1 MSKIYL
7 DYASLTPIDKGVM
20 MIMKKYLKGEYTN
33 PSSLYASGVKAKR
46 AIDEAKTDIAKL
58 IHAHP
63 DELVFTSGGTEANDL
78 VFRMCQG
85 KKVMISAIEHSSIIE
100 NKNAI
105 LIPVDK
111 NGIVDL
117 DFIKENLNPEISLV
131 SIMYVNNEIG
141 SIQPINE
148 IAKIIR
154 DYNKKNNTNILFHTD
169 ASQAVSLMPI
179 FVEKL
184 SVDLMTFDGHK
195 IYGPRGIGMLYVK
208 RGIEIK
214 RRGTENVPAIMGFSY
229 ALAITEKIKEKENK
243 RISEIKGFFYKGL
256 QEINPQIKIN
266 GSLENSTPHIL
277 NVSIPNIDNEF
288 FLLQLDVKGVEVS
301 TKSACLR
308 DEDESYVLK
317 AICTDSKNSIR
328 FSFGRDTS
336 MGDIK
341 YTLKVISK
349 LLNK

>member
-20 MIMKKYLKGEYTN
+20 KIIKKYSKGEYSN
-33 PSSLYASGVKAKR
+33 PSSLYASGIKAKM
-46 AIDEAKTDIAKL
+46 AIDEAKTEIAKI
-58 IHAHP
+58 IHAHS
-63 DELVFTSGGTEANDL
+63 DEIVFTSGGTEANDL
-78 VFRMCQG
+78 VFRLHSD

-100 NKNAI
+100 NKNTI
-105 LIPVDK
+105 KIPVDK

-117 DFIKENLNPEISLV
+117 DFIKENLNSDISLV

-141 SIQPINE
+141 SVQPIND
-148 IAKIIR
+148 IAKIVR
-154 DYNKKNNTNILFHTD
+154 DFNKKNNTNILFHTD
-169 ASQAVSLMPI
+169 ASQAISHLPI

-184 SVDLMTFDGHK
+184 SVDLMTLDGHK

-229 ALAITEKIKEKENK
+229 ALSINEKIKEKETA
-243 RISEIKGFFYKGL
+243 RIFELKNFFTRELLKINPEIKV
-256 QEINPQIKIN
+256 N
-266 GSLENSTPHIL
+266 GGIENSSPHIL

-288 FLLQLDVKGVEVS
+288 FLLQLDVKGIEVS

-317 AICTDSKNSIR
+317 AICASSKDSIR
-328 FSFGRDTS
+328 FSFGRGTS
-336 MGDIK
+336 LRDLK

>member
-20 MIMKKYLKGEYTN
+20 KIMKKYSKGEYTN
-33 PSSLYASGVKAKR
+33 PSSLYTSGVKAKR

-85 KKVMISAIEHSSIIE
+85 KKVMISAVEHSSIIE
-100 NKNAI
+100 NENAI

-117 DFIKENLNPEISLV
+117 DFIKENLNPEIYLV

-141 SIQPINE
+141 SVQPINE

-154 DYNKKNNTNILFHTD
+154 DFNKKNSTNILFHTD
-169 ASQAVSLMPI
+169 ASQAVSLMTI

-195 IYGPRGIGMLYVK
+195 IYGPRGMGMLYVK

-229 ALAITEKIKEKENK
+229 ALSINEKIKEKENK
-243 RISEIKGFFYKGL
+243 RISEIKSFLYKGL
-256 QEINPQIKIN
+256 REINPQTKIN

-288 FLLQLDVKGVEVS
+288 FLLQLDVKGIEVS

-317 AICTDSKNSIR
+317 AICANSKNSIR

>member
-1 MSKIYL
+1 
-7 DYASLTPIDKGVM
+7 
-20 MIMKKYLKGEYTN
+20 
-33 PSSLYASGVKAKR
+33 
-46 AIDEAKTDIAKL
+46 
-58 IHAHP
+58 
-63 DELVFTSGGTEANDL
+63 
-78 VFRMCQG
+78 
-85 KKVMISAIEHSSIIE
+85 
-100 NKNAI
+100 
-105 LIPVDK
+105 
-111 NGIVDL
+111 
-117 DFIKENLNPEISLV
+117 
-131 SIMYVNNEIG
+131 
-141 SIQPINE
+141 
-148 IAKIIR
+148 
-154 DYNKKNNTNILFHTD
+154 
-169 ASQAVSLMPI
+169 
-179 FVEKL
+179 
-184 SVDLMTFDGHK
+184 
-195 IYGPRGIGMLYVK
+195 MLYVK

-229 ALAITEKIKEKENK
+229 ALSINEKIKEKENK
-243 RISEIKGFFYKGL
+243 RISEIKSFLYKGL

-288 FLLQLDVKGVEVS
+288 FLLQLDVKGIEVS

-317 AICTDSKNSIR
+317 AICADSKNSIR

>member
-20 MIMKKYLKGEYTN
+20 KIMKKYSKGEYTN
-33 PSSLYASGVKAKR
+33 PSSLYTSGVKAKR

-85 KKVMISAIEHSSIIE
+85 KKVMISAVEHSSIIE
-100 NKNAI
+100 NENAI

-117 DFIKENLNPEISLV
+117 DFIKENLNPEIYLV

-141 SIQPINE
+141 SVQPINE

-154 DYNKKNNTNILFHTD
+154 DFNKKNSTNILFHTD
-169 ASQAVSLMPI
+169 ASQAVSLMTI

-195 IYGPRGIGMLYVK
+195 IYGPRGMGMLYVK

-229 ALAITEKIKEKENK
+229 ALSINEKIKEKENK
-243 RISEIKGFFYKGL
+243 RISEIKSFLYKGL
-256 QEINPQIKIN
+256 REINPQTKIN

-288 FLLQLDVKGVEVS
+288 FLLQLDVKGIEES

-317 AICTDSKNSIR
+317 AICANSKNSIR